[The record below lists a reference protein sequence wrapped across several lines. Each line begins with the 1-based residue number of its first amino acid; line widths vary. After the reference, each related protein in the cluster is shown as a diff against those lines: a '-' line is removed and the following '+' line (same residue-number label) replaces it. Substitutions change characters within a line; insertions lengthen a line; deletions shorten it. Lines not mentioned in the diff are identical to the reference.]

1 MGLTQLLMRL
11 LLLSG
16 FPRCRVETEKS
27 ASDWSFAVGAD
38 RFSLHPA
45 RFKIPF
51 NYHGP
56 ILQALPAT
64 IIMQASLHMGTINVL
79 AVFECDRVAFIISF
93 RGRVSGVM
101 HILAEKQNNLI
112 SVDEYL
118 AGEVMAETKRELID
132 GYVYAMVGTSG
143 NHDRI
148 SGNIYSEFRSHLKNQ
163 PCEPF
168 GSDMKVKVGSN
179 FFYPDVIVDC
189 HFDESEP
196 YFTETPV
203 IIVEVLSKTTRR
215 KDRTTKLS
223 NYLTIPSLQ
232 EYVMVEQDYVDVEVL
247 GRKEGWFSKHYYMG
261 DEVTFE
267 SIGLTTSVE
276 AIYDRVHNED
286 VLAFLAASL
295 HSKDAE
301 ADQ

>member
-1 MGLTQLLMRL
+1 M
-11 LLLSG
+11 
-16 FPRCRVETEKS
+16 
-27 ASDWSFAVGAD
+27 
-38 RFSLHPA
+38 
-45 RFKIPF
+45 
-51 NYHGP
+51 
-56 ILQALPAT
+56 
-64 IIMQASLHMGTINVL
+64 L
-79 AVFECDRVAFIISF
+79 AK
-93 RGRVSGVM
+93 
-101 HILAEKQNNLI
+101 KQNNLI
-112 SVDEYL
+112 SVEEYL
-118 AGEVMAETKRELID
+118 TGELMAETKHELID

-143 NHDRI
+143 NHQRI
-148 SGNIYSEFRSHLKNQ
+148 AINILVEFKSHLKNQ
-163 PCEPF
+163 SCEPF

-215 KDRTTKLS
+215 TDRTTKLS
-223 NYLTIPSLQ
+223 NYLKIPSLQ

-247 GRKEGWFSKHYYMG
+247 RRKDGWFSKHYYLG

-267 SIGLTTSVE
+267 SIGLTASVE

-286 VLAFLAASL
+286 VLAFLAGKL
-295 HSKDAE
+295 PSKEAE